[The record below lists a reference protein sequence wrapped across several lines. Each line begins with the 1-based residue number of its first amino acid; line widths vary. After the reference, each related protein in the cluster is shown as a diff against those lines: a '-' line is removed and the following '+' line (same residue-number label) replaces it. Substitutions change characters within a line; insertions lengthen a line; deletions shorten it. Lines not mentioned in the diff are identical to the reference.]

1 MIEYHNT
8 FYTWHFFSSYWEFW
22 ASRRTQSGR
31 NIREG
36 SSWCIEIE
44 EGTVWCSCMQLFALY
59 YFSQNISFASL
70 VTFTSDISNC
80 IFLRQNVNETYVPE
94 SLLASLVSGTREFP
108 PVCAIIG
115 GILGQVRVFVS
126 LLHLAFSVY
135 FYWLIHGLRLVSS
148 ICLGGDKGHIRKGW
162 SNKEFLLIWCNGW

>member
-1 MIEYHNT
+1 
-8 FYTWHFFSSYWEFW
+8 
-22 ASRRTQSGR
+22 
-31 NIREG
+31 
-36 SSWCIEIE
+36 
-44 EGTVWCSCMQLFALY
+44 MQLFALY

-70 VTFTSDISNC
+70 VTFTSYISNC

-135 FYWLIHGLRLVSS
+135 FY
-148 ICLGGDKGHIRKGW
+148 
-162 SNKEFLLIWCNGW
+162 